1 MVLNLPWT
9 QKQMFWAFGK
19 GIFQYLASF
28 WVMKFKPFSEKE
40 RQSFENYL
48 YQNLVIGTFLEN
60 GFEGTLSSK
69 TNVLRVWKGHFLV
82 FLQIFE
88 WQSWNRF
95 KGKWDNEFLKLPWT
109 KKWMSWAFENG
120 IFPIFCKYLSDEVQT
135 IFCESEAKLWKLF
148 ISKFGHRK
156 LLRKWFWRYLELKN
170 ECSKS
175 LKRAFFSVFANFWVT
190 KLKPF

>member
-1 MVLNLPWT
+1 MVLSLPWT

-28 WVMKFKPFSEKE
+28 WVMKFKPFSGKE

-69 TNVLRVWKGHFLV
+69 TNVLRVWKGHFSV

-95 KGKWDNEFLKLPWT
+95 KGKWDNVFLKLPWT
-109 KKWMSWAFENG
+109 KKRMSEG
-120 IFPIFCKYLSDEVQT
+120 
-135 IFCESEAKLWKLF
+135 
-148 ISKFGHRK
+148 
-156 LLRKWFWRYLELKN
+156 LKM
-170 ECSKS
+170 
-175 LKRAFFSVFANFWVT
+175 AFFQFFANFCVT
-190 KLKPF
+190 KLKPFSGKMKQRVQ